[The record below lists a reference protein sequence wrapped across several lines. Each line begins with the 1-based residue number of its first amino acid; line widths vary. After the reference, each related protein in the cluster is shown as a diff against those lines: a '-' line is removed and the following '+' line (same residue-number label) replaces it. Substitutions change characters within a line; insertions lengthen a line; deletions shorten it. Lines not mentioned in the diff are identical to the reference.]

1 MPKDTF
7 FNLSEEKRNRIIDAS
22 MDEFSEYQFNDATVS
37 RIVKSASIA
46 KGSFYQY
53 FEDKYDLFVYLIRII
68 GDIKKT
74 YLSEVFTNMKEEN
87 FFDILKKMYKAGLEF
102 AIDHPKYVKL
112 ALIFVK
118 TADYKLKKR
127 VLGEFDEDVEDFFLP
142 LVNTAIEKGEL
153 RPDLDKDL
161 FCYTLGQLSFLMSEY
176 YFNKNKND
184 KINED
189 YLPMLENM
197 INMFRYGVEIKK
209 D

>member
-68 GDIKKT
+68 GDIKIT

-87 FFDILKKMYKAGLEF
+87 FFDILKRMYRAGLEF
-102 AIDHPKYVKL
+102 AIDHPKYIKL
-112 ALIFVK
+112 GLIFVK

-197 INMFRYGVEIKK
+197 INMFRYGVEMKK